1 MIRDSRATTGNA
13 PKFAYT
19 VGQSRTRAWIT
30 KGPFLALG
38 FAALVGCSGAG
49 GAGTTENVGAT
60 SEAIYGGAID
70 NDPSA
75 TTGVVALRIGD
86 SSPFELCSGSLI
98 APNVVLTARH
108 CISKSIVDT
117 VYCDAKG
124 LSTNGDHVG
133 ADVAPAS
140 IRVYTGSNPSFAT
153 PAAVGKAIFH
163 PAGKVLCNSDIA
175 VIVLDT
181 AVPAMAPLTV
191 RLDAVVKSG
200 EPVRSV
206 GYGKNDA
213 GYNLGTRFRKEGVDV
228 LAVGSGIS
236 SSATALGTLEFEV
249 GKSICQGDSGG
260 PAISEVTGAVV
271 GVVSRGGG
279 CGDAF
284 GHVYTQPSGFQ
295 DLINDAFAMAG
306 GAPMTEGSTQPAT
319 APTAPQ
325 KPAANAAD
333 DSTAPHGASC
343 SMSAAPS
350 SRSNAG
356 LFGLVFG
363 ALLLFRRRSN

>member
-1 MIRDSRATTGNA
+1 MIRDSRAATGNA
-13 PKFAYT
+13 PNAAYT
-19 VGQSRTRAWIT
+19 VGHARTSAWIT
-30 KGPFLALG
+30 KSPLLALG
-38 FAALVGCSGAG
+38 FSILVGCSGAG
-49 GAGTTENVGAT
+49 ATPENVGAT
-60 SEAIYGGAID
+60 SEAIYGGAVD
-70 NDPSA
+70 NDKSA

-140 IRVYTGSNPSFAT
+140 VRVYTGSNPSFAT

-181 AVPAMAPLTV
+181 TIPVMAPLTV
-191 RLDAVVKSG
+191 RLGAIVKSG

-206 GYGKNDA
+206 GYGKNDE

-228 LAVGSGIS
+228 LAVGSGVS

-260 PAISEVTGAVV
+260 PAISEVTGAIV

-279 CGDAF
+279 CGDSF

-295 DLINDAFAMAG
+295 DLMNDAFAMAG
-306 GAPMTEGSTQPAT
+306 GAPMIEGSTQPAT
-319 APTAPQ
+319 APAAPE

-333 DSTAPHGASC
+333 STAPHAGSC
-343 SMSAAPS
+343 SVSAPS
-350 SRSNAG
+350 SSRPNAG
-356 LFGLVFG
+356 LVGILFG
-363 ALLLFRRRSN
+363 ALLFFRRRSN